1 MTQAVKTKRR
11 ERWVRIGCVAVMV
24 AVVQFVAVVIVG
36 IVAFPGG
43 EALSQQFDSYS
54 YWSHTLSDLGKM
66 DDPPWANHTMAIV
79 YNASITLFMLSF
91 LPFWLLLPRLMPSHP
106 KLGRLI
112 RIGGAISIAGMVG
125 VGLTPSNQ
133 FPYLHL
139 LTIGVAGVPGLSSL
153 VVAIWA
159 MGRDRACPRS
169 LAYAIH
175 IFAAV
180 ALFAFGM
187 FIRHFAFD
195 YPWSQLDVVAEK
207 WAFHLGLPLIRWCMA
222 LIYKRAQTSTND
234 APLTQDP

>member
-11 ERWVRIGCVAVMV
+11 ERWVRIGCGIVTV

-36 IVAFPGG
+36 IVVFPGG
-43 EALSQQFDSYS
+43 EALSQQFDSYAYS
-54 YWSHTLSDLGKM
+54 AHTLSDLGKM
-66 DDPPWANHTMAIV
+66 YDPPLANHTMAIV
-79 YNASITLFMLSF
+79 YNASMVLFMFSF
-91 LPFWLLLPRLMPSHP
+91 LPFWLLLPRLFPNHP

-207 WAFHLGLPLIRWCMA
+207 WAFHLGLPLIVWCML
-222 LIYKRAQTSTND
+222 LIYKRAGTPTNEPD
-234 APLTQDP
+234 AGA